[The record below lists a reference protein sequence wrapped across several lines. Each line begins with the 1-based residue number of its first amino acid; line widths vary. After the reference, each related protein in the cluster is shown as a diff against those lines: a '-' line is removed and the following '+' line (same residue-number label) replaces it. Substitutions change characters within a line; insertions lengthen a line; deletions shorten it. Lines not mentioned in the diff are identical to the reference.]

1 LSGSRSYGRGAA
13 ILSLGIGATGLITF
27 AYFSLAS
34 YSLPKEEYGHITL
47 LWSAVF
53 ITVSVL
59 YRPVEQLLS
68 RTIADRDARGVE
80 GSEHLRIAATIQLAL
95 GVAFAVAALALRDP
109 IQNDL
114 FGGSSTLYWVLLV
127 SVLAYAASYFARG
140 YLAGHRLFPLYGG
153 LVLME
158 ASSRCLFALAVA
170 IGIAEGQSAVALG
183 MAAAPIVSLAV
194 VPPALARRLA
204 PSGPAAEGAP
214 APELDPALLDAAA
227 REEPAAREPAL
238 QGDASGAT
246 LRGTAGEPAF
256 TLARGAGFAT
266 AVLVI
271 MLCEQTFL
279 NAGPL
284 LVKATEDSGGAALA
298 GFTFNV
304 LLIARAPLQLF
315 QAIQTSILPHLT
327 RLRASGESDPFRR
340 SVNLTLSAIAA
351 FAGCVALVMLVA
363 GPQLMDLLF
372 GGHFDYE
379 RGGLVLVAIGM
390 GLYLS
395 AATLNQA
402 LLAHGMAAHASGCW
416 VTAAAGFVLFLLL
429 ADFDDRVLQVELAFV
444 AAAALLSAAL
454 YGLYRHVSS
463 PAWPSTPT

>member
-1 LSGSRSYGRGAA
+1 ML
-13 ILSLGIGATGLITF
+13 
-27 AYFSLAS
+27 
-34 YSLPKEEYGHITL
+34 
-47 LWSAVF
+47 
-53 ITVSVL
+53 
-59 YRPVEQLLS
+59 
-68 RTIADRDARGVE
+68 
-80 GSEHLRIAATIQLAL
+80 
-95 GVAFAVAALALRDP
+95 FAVVALVLRGP
-109 IQNDL
+109 IEDDL
-114 FGGSSTLYWVLLV
+114 FGGSSTLYWVLIV

-140 YLAGHRLFPLYGG
+140 FLAGHRLFGLYGG

-170 IGIAEGQSAVALG
+170 VGIAEGQSAVALG

-204 PSGPAAEGAP
+204 PSAAAP
-214 APELDPALLDAAA
+214 RAPERPALLDAAA
-227 REEPAAREPAL
+227 RDEPAAREP
-238 QGDASGAT
+238 
-246 LRGTAGEPAF
+246 EF
-256 TLARGAGFAT
+256 TLARGAGFAA
-266 AVLVI
+266 AVLLI

-315 QAIQTSILPHLT
+315 QAVQTSILPHLT
-327 RLRASGESDPFRR
+327 RLRASGEADPFRR
-340 SVNLTLSAIAA
+340 SVNLTLIAIAG
-351 FAGCVALVMLVA
+351 FAGCVALVMLAA

-372 GGHFDYE
+372 GGDFDYE

-402 LLAHGMAAHASGCW
+402 LLAHGLAAQAVGLLGHGRRGLRRCSCCSPTST
-416 VTAAAGFVLFLLL
+416 TACCRWSWRSWA
-429 ADFDDRVLQVELAFV
+429 R
-444 AAAALLSAAL
+444 
-454 YGLYRHVSS
+454 RRC
-463 PAWPSTPT
+463 

>member
-13 ILSLGIGATGLITF
+13 ILSVGIGATGIITF

-34 YSLPKEEYGHITL
+34 YSLSKEEYGHITL

-68 RTIADRDARGVE
+68 RTIADRDARGVS
-80 GSEHLRIAATIQLAL
+80 GSEHLRIAGTIQLAL
-95 GVAFAVAALALRDP
+95 GVLFAVVALVLRDP
-109 IQNDL
+109 IENDL

-204 PSGPAAEGAP
+204 PSAHGAD
-214 APELDPALLDAAA
+214 APDPDPALLDAAA
-227 REEPAAREPAL
+227 REEPAAREP
-238 QGDASGAT
+238 
-246 LRGTAGEPAF
+246 EF
-256 TLARGAGFAT
+256 TLGHGAGFAA
-266 AVLVI
+266 AVLLI

-340 SVNLTLSAIAA
+340 SVNLTLTAIAG

-363 GPQLMDLLF
+363 GPQVMDVLF
-372 GGHFDYE
+372 GGDFDYE

-402 LLAHGMAAHASGCW
+402 LLAHGLAATASACW

-454 YGLYRHVSS
+454 YGLYRR
-463 PAWPSTPT
+463 A

>member
-1 LSGSRSYGRGAA
+1 LSGSSPRSYGRGAA

-34 YSLPKEEYGHITL
+34 YSLPEDEYGHITL

-68 RTIADRDARGVE
+68 RTIADRDARGVH

-95 GVAFAVAALALRDP
+95 GVLFAVVALVLRDP
-109 IQNDL
+109 IENDL

-170 IGIAEGQSAVALG
+170 IGIFEGQSAVALG

-204 PSGPAAEGAP
+204 PGAGTQGAAAPGAGAAEP
-214 APELDPALLDAAA
+214 DPAVLDAAA
-227 REEPAAREPAL
+227 REEPAAREP
-238 QGDASGAT
+238 
-246 LRGTAGEPAF
+246 EF
-256 TLARGAGFAT
+256 TLARGAGFAA
-266 AVLVI
+266 AVLLI

-327 RLRASGESDPFRR
+327 RLRAGGESDPFRR
-340 SVNLTLSAIAA
+340 SVNLTLTAIAG
-351 FAGCVALVMLVA
+351 FAGCVALVMLAA
-363 GPQLMDLLF
+363 GPQVMDVLF
-372 GGHFDYE
+372 GGDFDYE

-402 LLAHGMAAHASGCW
+402 LLAHGLAAHAAACW
-416 VTAAAGFVLFLLL
+416 IASAAGFVLFLLL

-454 YGLYRHVSS
+454 YTMYRR
-463 PAWPSTPT
+463 A

>member
-1 LSGSRSYGRGAA
+1 MSASRSYGRGAA
-13 ILSLGIGATGLITF
+13 ILSVGIGATGIITF

-34 YSLPKEEYGHITL
+34 YSLSKEEYGHITL
-47 LWSAVF
+47 LWSSVF

-68 RTIADRDARGVE
+68 RTIADRDARGVH
-80 GSEHLRIAATIQLAL
+80 GNEHLRIAATIQLGL
-95 GVAFAVAALALRDP
+95 GVLFAVVALLLRDP
-109 IQNDL
+109 IENDL
-114 FGGSSTLYWVLLV
+114 FGGSSTLYWILLV

-140 YLAGHRLFPLYGG
+140 YLAGHREFPLYGG

-170 IGIAEGQSAVALG
+170 IGIAEGQTVVALG

-204 PSGPAAEGAP
+204 PRADATAA
-214 APELDPALLDAAA
+214 DPDPGLLDAAA
-227 REEPAAREPAL
+227 RDEPAAREP
-238 QGDASGAT
+238 
-246 LRGTAGEPAF
+246 EF
-256 TLARGAGFAT
+256 TLGHGAGFAA
-266 AVLVI
+266 AVLLI

-284 LVKATEDSGGAALA
+284 LVKATEGSGGAALA

-315 QAIQTSILPHLT
+315 QAVQTSILPHLT

-340 SVNLTLSAIAA
+340 SVNLTLIAIAG

-363 GPQLMDLLF
+363 GPPLMDLLF
-372 GGHFDYE
+372 GGDFDYE

-402 LLAHGMAAHASGCW
+402 LLAHGLAAQASACW
-416 VTAAAGFVLFLLL
+416 ISAAAGFVLFLLL

-444 AAAALLSAAL
+444 GAAALLSAAL
-454 YGLYRHVSS
+454 YGLYRRASVSS
-463 PAWPSTPT
+463 PHGQAP

>member
-1 LSGSRSYGRGAA
+1 LSASSYGRGAA
-13 ILSLGIGATGLITF
+13 ILSAGIGATGLITF

-68 RTIADRDARGVE
+68 RTIADRDARGVR
-80 GSEHLRIAATIQLAL
+80 GTEHLRIAATIQLAL
-95 GVAFAVAALALRDP
+95 GVLFAVVALVLRDP

-140 YLAGHRLFPLYGG
+140 YLAGHRLFMLYGG

-194 VPPALARRLA
+194 VPPALARRLRPDADA
-204 PSGPAAEGAP
+204 PDA
-214 APELDPALLDAAA
+214 DPAVLDAAA
-227 REEPAAREPAL
+227 RDEPSAREP
-238 QGDASGAT
+238 
-246 LRGTAGEPAF
+246 EF
-256 TLARGAGFAT
+256 TLARGAGFA
-266 AVLVI
+266 ASVLLI

-340 SVNLTLSAIAA
+340 SVNLTLLAIAG

-372 GGHFDYE
+372 GGDFDYE

-402 LLAHGMAAHASGCW
+402 LLAHGMAAHASACW
-416 VTAAAGFVLFLLL
+416 VAAAVGFVLFLLL
-429 ADFDDRVLQVELAFV
+429 ADFDDRVLQVEMAFV

-454 YGLYRHVSS
+454 YALYRH
-463 PAWPSTPT
+463 AT

>member
-1 LSGSRSYGRGAA
+1 V
-13 ILSLGIGATGLITF
+13 GIGATGLITF

-34 YSLPKEEYGHITL
+34 HSLPDDEYGRITL
-47 LWSAVF
+47 LWSAMF

-68 RTIADRDARGVE
+68 RTIADHDARGVA
-80 GSEHLRIAATIQLAL
+80 GTEHLHVAAKIQLAL
-95 GVAFAVAALALRDP
+95 AALFLVVALALRGP
-109 IQNDL
+109 IEDDL
-114 FGGSSTLYWVLLV
+114 FAGSSTLYWVLV
-127 SVLAYAASYFARG
+127 VGVLAYAASYFARG
-140 YLAGHRLFPLYGG
+140 YLAGHHLFPLYGG

-194 VPPALARRLA
+194 VPPALARRIG
-204 PSGPAAEGAP
+204 SGAAADPGEP
-214 APELDPALLDAAA
+214 DPAQLDAAA
-227 REEPAAREPAL
+227 RDEP
-238 QGDASGAT
+238 S
-246 LRGTAGEPAF
+246 AGEPAF
-256 TLARGAGFAT
+256 TLARGTGFAA
-266 AVLVI
+266 AVLLV

-284 LVKATEDSGGAALA
+284 LVKATAGSGGAALA

-315 QAIQTSILPHLT
+315 QAVQTSILPHLT
-327 RLRASGESDPFRR
+327 RLRASGDTDPFAR
-340 SVNLTLSAIAA
+340 SVNVTLGAIAA
-351 FAGCVALVMLVA
+351 FAGAVALVMLAV
-363 GPQLMDLLF
+363 GPQVMDLLF
-372 GGHFDYE
+372 GGDFDYE

-402 LLAHGMAAHASGCW
+402 LLAHARAPQSAACW
-416 VTAAAGFVLFLLL
+416 VASAAAFVLFLVLVE
-429 ADFDDRVLQVELAFV
+429 FDDRVLQVEVAFIG
-444 AAAALLSAAL
+444 AAALLAGSLHAL
-454 YGLYRHVSS
+454 YRR
-463 PAWPSTPT
+463 A

>member
-13 ILSLGIGATGLITF
+13 VLSLGIGATGLITF

-34 YSLPKEEYGHITL
+34 YSLPEEEYGHITL

-95 GVAFAVAALALRDP
+95 GLLFAVVALVLRDP
-109 IQNDL
+109 IENDL

-204 PSGPAAEGAP
+204 PRAASGPAAE
-214 APELDPALLDAAA
+214 PELDPALLDAAA
-227 REEPAAREPAL
+227 REEPAAREPA
-238 QGDASGAT
+238 
-246 LRGTAGEPAF
+246 F
-256 TLARGAGFAT
+256 TLARGAGFAS

-340 SVNLTLSAIAA
+340 SVNLTLGAIAG
-351 FAGCVALVMLVA
+351 FAGCVALVMLAA

-372 GGHFDYE
+372 GGDFDYE

-402 LLAHGMAAHASGCW
+402 LLAHGMAAHASACW
-416 VTAAAGFVLFLLL
+416 VAGAAGFVAFLLL
-429 ADFDDRVLQVELAFV
+429 AELSDRVLQVELAFV
-444 AAAALLSAAL
+444 GAAALLSAAL
-454 YGLYRHVSS
+454 YALYRR
-463 PAWPSTPT
+463 A

>member
-1 LSGSRSYGRGAA
+1 MSGSRSYGRGAA
-13 ILSLGIGATGLITF
+13 ILSVGIGATGIITF

-34 YSLPKEEYGHITL
+34 YSLSKEDYGHITL

-68 RTIADRDARGVE
+68 RTIADRDARGVH
-80 GSEHLRIAATIQLAL
+80 GNEHLRIAATIQLGL
-95 GVAFAVAALALRDP
+95 GVLFAVGALLLRDP
-109 IQNDL
+109 IENDL
-114 FGGSSTLYWVLLV
+114 FGGSSTLYWILVV
-127 SVLAYAASYFARG
+127 SVLAYAVSYFARG
-140 YLAGHRLFPLYGG
+140 YLAGHREFPLYGG

-170 IGIAEGQSAVALG
+170 IGIAEGQTVVALG

-204 PSGPAAEGAP
+204 PRAGVPDATGPDP
-214 APELDPALLDAAA
+214 ADPDRALDPDPALDADAALDAALLDAAA
-227 REEPAAREPAL
+227 REEPVAREP
-238 QGDASGAT
+238 
-246 LRGTAGEPAF
+246 EF
-256 TLARGAGFAT
+256 TLGHGAGFAA

-284 LVKATEDSGGAALA
+284 LVKATEGSGGAALA
-298 GFTFNV
+298 GLTFNL

-327 RLRASGESDPFRR
+327 RLRATGESDPFRR
-340 SVNLTLSAIAA
+340 SVNLTLTAIAG

-372 GGHFDYE
+372 GGDFDYE
-379 RGGLVLVAIGM
+379 RGGLVLVSVGM

-402 LLAHGMAAHASGCW
+402 LLAHGLAAQASACW
-416 VTAAAGFVLFLLL
+416 ISAAAGFVVFLLL
-429 ADFDDRVLQVELAFV
+429 ADFNNRVLQVELAFV
-444 AAAALLSAAL
+444 GAAALLSAAL
-454 YGLYRHVSS
+454 YLLYRR
-463 PAWPSTPT
+463 A

>member
-1 LSGSRSYGRGAA
+1 LSGSKSYGRGAA

-95 GVAFAVAALALRDP
+95 GLLFAVVALVLRDP

-204 PSGPAAEGAP
+204 PSAPAREGAP

-227 REEPAAREPAL
+227 REEPAAREP
-238 QGDASGAT
+238 
-246 LRGTAGEPAF
+246 EF
-256 TLARGAGFAT
+256 TLARGAGFAA

-372 GGHFDYE
+372 GGDFDYE

-402 LLAHGMAAHASGCW
+402 LLAHGMAAHASACW

-429 ADFDDRVLQVELAFV
+429 AEFDDRVLQVELAFV

>member
-1 LSGSRSYGRGAA
+1 LSGSKRASYGRGAA
-13 ILSLGIGATGLITF
+13 VLSVGIGATGLITF
-27 AYFSLAS
+27 GYFALAS
-34 YSLPKEEYGHITL
+34 HSLPADEYGHITL
-47 LWSAVF
+47 LWSAMF

-68 RTIADRDARGVE
+68 RTIADHDARGIE
-80 GSEHLRIAATIQLAL
+80 GTEHLRVAARIQLAL
-95 GVAFAVAALALRDP
+95 AAVFLVVALVFRGR
-109 IQNDL
+109 IQDDL
-114 FGGSSTLYWVLLV
+114 FAGSSTLYWVLV
-127 SVLAYAASYFARG
+127 VGVLAYAASYFARG

-158 ASSRCLFALAVA
+158 ATSRCLFALVVA

-194 VPPALARRLA
+194 VPPALARRLR
-204 PSGPAAEGAP
+204 PSDGARP
-214 APELDPALLDAAA
+214 GEPSYEPDPEQLDAAA
-227 REEPAAREPAL
+227 RDEPAA
-238 QGDASGAT
+238 
-246 LRGTAGEPAF
+246 GEQAF
-256 TLARGAGFAT
+256 TLARGTGFAA
-266 AVLVI
+266 AVLLV

-284 LVKATEDSGGAALA
+284 LVKATADTGGAALA

-327 RLRASGESDPFRR
+327 RLRAGGERDPFAR
-340 SVNLTLSAIAA
+340 SVNVTLGAIAA
-351 FAGCVALVMLVA
+351 FAGAVALVMLVA

-372 GGHFDYE
+372 GGDFAYG
-379 RGGLVLVAIGM
+379 RGGLVLVAAGM

-402 LLAHGMAAHASGCW
+402 LLAHARAQQSAACW
-416 VTAAAGFVLFLLL
+416 VACAVVFVLFLVLVE
-429 ADFDDRVLQVELAFV
+429 FDDRVLQVEVAFMG
-444 AAAALLSAAL
+444 AAALLAGSLYAL
-454 YGLYRHVSS
+454 YSR
-463 PAWPSTPT
+463 A

>member
-1 LSGSRSYGRGAA
+1 LSASRSYGRGAA
-13 ILSLGIGATGLITF
+13 ILSVGIGATGIITF

-34 YSLPKEEYGHITL
+34 YSLSEEEYGHITL

-95 GVAFAVAALALRDP
+95 GVLFAVVALVLRDP
-109 IQNDL
+109 IENDL
-114 FGGSSTLYWVLLV
+114 FGGSSTLYWILLV

-140 YLAGHRLFPLYGG
+140 YLAGHREFPLYGG

-170 IGIAEGQSAVALG
+170 IGITEGQSAVALG

-204 PSGPAAEGAP
+204 PRAAASDPDAAP
-214 APELDPALLDAAA
+214 DPDPAMLDAAA
-227 REEPAAREPAL
+227 REEPTAREP
-238 QGDASGAT
+238 
-246 LRGTAGEPAF
+246 EF
-256 TLARGAGFAT
+256 TLGHGAGFAA
-266 AVLVI
+266 AVLLI

-284 LVKATEDSGGAALA
+284 LVGATEDSGGAALA

-340 SVNLTLSAIAA
+340 SVNLTLIAIAG
-351 FAGCVALVMLVA
+351 FAGCVAIVMLVA
-363 GPQLMDLLF
+363 GPPLMDLLF
-372 GGHFDYE
+372 GGDFDYG
-379 RGGLVLVAIGM
+379 RGGLVVVAIGM

-402 LLAHGMAAHASGCW
+402 LLAHGLAAQASSCW
-416 VTAAAGFVLFLLL
+416 VAAAAGFVLFLLL

-444 AAAALLSAAL
+444 AAAALLSASL
-454 YGLYRHVSS
+454 YGLYRR
-463 PAWPSTPT
+463 A

>member
-1 LSGSRSYGRGAA
+1 LSGSKSYGRGAA

-68 RTIADRDARGVE
+68 RTIADRDARGVH
-80 GSEHLRIAATIQLAL
+80 GTEHLRIAATIQLAL
-95 GVAFAVAALALRDP
+95 GVLFAVVALVLRDP
-109 IQNDL
+109 IQDDL

-140 YLAGHRLFPLYGG
+140 YLAGHRLFLLYGG

-204 PSGPAAEGAP
+204 PSASDGGAAGDVP
-214 APELDPALLDAAA
+214 PPELDPALLDAAA
-227 REEPAAREPAL
+227 REEPAAREP
-238 QGDASGAT
+238 
-246 LRGTAGEPAF
+246 EF
-256 TLARGAGFAT
+256 TLARGAGFAA

-327 RLRASGESDPFRR
+327 WLRASGESDPFRR
-340 SVNLTLSAIAA
+340 SVNLTLIAIAG

-372 GGHFDYE
+372 GGDFDYE

-402 LLAHGMAAHASGCW
+402 LLAHGLAAHASACW
-416 VTAAAGFVLFLLL
+416 VTAAVGFVLFLLL
-429 ADFDDRVLQVELAFV
+429 ADFDDRVLQVEVAFL

>member
-1 LSGSRSYGRGAA
+1 MSGFKRKHGALPRAPRPAPSYGRGAA
-13 ILSLGIGATGLITF
+13 ILSAGIGATGLITF

-34 YSLPKEEYGHITL
+34 YSLPEDEYGRITL

-68 RTIADRDARGVE
+68 RTIADHDARGVA
-80 GSEHLRIAATIQLAL
+80 GTEHLRIAATIQLAL
-95 GVAFAVAALALRDP
+95 GVAFAVVALVLRDP
-109 IQNDL
+109 IENDL

-127 SVLAYAASYFARG
+127 AVLAYAASYFARG
-140 YLAGHRLFPLYGG
+140 YLAGHRLFTLYGG

-204 PSGPAAEGAP
+204 PSAAPDA
-214 APELDPALLDAAA
+214 DPALLDAAA
-227 REEPAAREPAL
+227 REEPAAREP
-238 QGDASGAT
+238 
-246 LRGTAGEPAF
+246 EF
-256 TLARGAGFAT
+256 TLARGAGFAA
-266 AVLVI
+266 AVLLI

-284 LVKATEDSGGAALA
+284 LVKATEDNGGAALA

-340 SVNLTLSAIAA
+340 SVNLTITAIVA
-351 FAGCVALVMLVA
+351 FAGSVALVMLVA
-363 GPQLMDLLF
+363 GPQVMDLLF
-372 GGHFDYE
+372 GGDFDYE

-402 LLAHGMAAHASGCW
+402 LLAHGMAAHASACW
-416 VTAAAGFVLFLLL
+416 AGAAAGFVLFLLL
-429 ADFDDRVLQVELAFV
+429 ADFDDRVFQVELAFV

-454 YGLYRHVSS
+454 YGLYRR
-463 PAWPSTPT
+463 A